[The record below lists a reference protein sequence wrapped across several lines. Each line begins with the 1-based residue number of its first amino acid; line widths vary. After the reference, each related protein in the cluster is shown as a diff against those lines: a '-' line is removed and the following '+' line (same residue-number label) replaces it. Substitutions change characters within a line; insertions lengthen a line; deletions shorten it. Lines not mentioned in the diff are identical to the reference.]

1 MIYLIK
7 FDHNGRRS
15 ETFVKDEKTPEHVQE
30 LLNDGF
36 LEISETEYQLL
47 IGNIDGQEYVRT
59 SSGEFEPYV
68 PPAPTQDEINLQIQ
82 QRITGD
88 IQDYLDEKAK
98 ELNYDSCLSACSYF
112 NTGVEKFDKE
122 GAAFREWRSAVW
134 SKGYQILNECISGQ
148 RSSVPDK
155 NLLISELPVLEI
167 TY

>member
-1 MIYLIK
+1 MPFLSYLWV
-7 FDHNGRRS
+7 GSR
-15 ETFVKDEKTPEHVQE
+15 KT
-30 LLNDGF
+30 
-36 LEISETEYQLL
+36 LEV
-47 IGNIDGQEYVRT
+47 D
-59 SSGEFEPYV
+59 
-68 PPAPTQDEINLQIQ
+68 
-82 QRITGD
+82 
-88 IQDYLDEKAK
+88 DYLDEKAK

-155 NLLISELPVLEI
+155 ILLISELPVLEI

>member
-1 MIYLIK
+1 
-7 FDHNGRRS
+7 S
-15 ETFVKDEKTPEHVQE
+15 ETFVKEEKTPEQVQE

-36 LEISETEYQLL
+36 LEIAETEYQLL

-59 SSGEFEPYV
+59 SSGKFEPYV

-155 NLLISELPVLEI
+155 ILLISELPVLEI

>member
-7 FDHNGRRS
+7 FDHSGRRS
-15 ETFVKDEKTPEHVQE
+15 ETFVKDEKTPEQVQE

-88 IQDYLDEKAK
+88 IQDYLDEK
-98 ELNYDSCLSACSYF
+98 ELRF
-112 NTGVEKFDKE
+112 
-122 GAAFREWRSAVW
+122 
-134 SKGYQILNECISGQ
+134 
-148 RSSVPDK
+148 
-155 NLLISELPVLEI
+155 LLKRMFLLQ
-167 TY
+167 YRR

>member
-15 ETFVKDEKTPEHVQE
+15 ETFVKEEKTPEQVQE

-59 SSGEFEPYV
+59 SSGKFEPYV

-82 QRITGD
+82 QRI
-88 IQDYLDEKAK
+88 LDEKAK

-122 GAAFREWRSAVW
+122 GAAFRKWRSAVW

-155 NLLISELPVLEI
+155 ILLISELPVLEI

>member
-15 ETFVKDEKTPEHVQE
+15 ETFVKEEKTPEQVQE

-59 SSGEFEPYV
+59 SSGKFEPYV

-98 ELNYDSCLSACSYF
+98 ELNYDSCLSACSYL

-155 NLLISELPVLEI
+155 ILLISELPVLEI

>member
-15 ETFVKDEKTPEHVQE
+15 ETFVKEEKTPEQVQE

-59 SSGEFEPYV
+59 SSGKFEPYV
-68 PPAPTQDEINLQIQ
+68 QIQ

-155 NLLISELPVLEI
+155 ILLISELPVLEI

>member
-15 ETFVKDEKTPEHVQE
+15 ETFVKEEKTPEQVQE

-59 SSGEFEPYV
+59 SSGKFEPYV

-88 IQDYLDEKAK
+88 IQDYREFPAV
-98 ELNYDSCLSACSYF
+98 SYSRRQ
-112 NTGVEKFDKE
+112 E
-122 GAAFREWRSAVW
+122 AR
-134 SKGYQILNECISGQ
+134 
-148 RSSVPDK
+148 
-155 NLLISELPVLEI
+155 
-167 TY
+167 

>member
-7 FDHNGRRS
+7 FDQNGRRS
-15 ETFVKDEKTPEHVQE
+15 ETFVKEEKTPEQVQE

-59 SSGEFEPYV
+59 SSGKFEPYV

-98 ELNYDSCLSACSYF
+98 ELNYDSCLSVCSYF

-155 NLLISELPVLEI
+155 ILLISELPVLEI